1 MNFCHSSTHLVT
13 QMLNHFYIISN
24 FHLYP
29 FHLGEPKISQ
39 ALCQDACQYLLVIVS
54 QGTKELKRYFL
65 GKFGRRLSS
74 WISSSPK
81 RSFYHGGSCDC
92 QVKFKNLSHHH
103 LSPLRNNWLKD
114 NHIIGRLLKP
124 HTKNTIFINFAA
136 RNTLVAEQFSAV
148 QLMFSVFPNV
158 DKCLPFCFLRRSV

>member
-1 MNFCHSSTHLVT
+1 
-13 QMLNHFYIISN
+13 MLNHFYIISY

-39 ALCQDACQYLLVIVS
+39 ALCQDACQYLLVIAS
-54 QGTKELKRYFL
+54 QRKKSQYDDIFQASLADASVHEFPHHLRDHFIMEAVAIARLNSLSGFL
-65 GKFGRRLSS
+65 
-74 WISSSPK
+74 
-81 RSFYHGGSCDC
+81 
-92 QVKFKNLSHHH
+92 FKDLSHHH

-148 QLMFSVFPNV
+148 QLMFSV
-158 DKCLPFCFLRRSV
+158 LPYRVSPF